1 HSDTSP
7 DRRRKGQRGATI
19 GSRPVMVK
27 QYFRLL
33 KRLANCCSTQ
43 SKVGRIT
50 GKKNTA
56 KAVVAINE
64 YPAD

>member
-1 HSDTSP
+1 
-7 DRRRKGQRGATI
+7 
-19 GSRPVMVK
+19 MVK

-50 GKKNTA
+50 GKKKTTA
-56 KAVVAINE
+56 GAVVAINE
-64 YPAD
+64 YPAN